1 MNGCRECN
9 PFVVASHIMAVNYN
23 PEIKSPQLRHLML
36 GIQAPGK
43 NSPNEKMRM
52 KVNVV
57 YLTKRSGRR
66 FSIGALENYEEIWED
81 SMSLPSSK

>member
-9 PFVVASHIMAVNYN
+9 PFVVASHIMAVKYK

-36 GIQAPGK
+36 KFRAPGK

-52 KVNVV
+52 KENV
-57 YLTKRSGRR
+57 
-66 FSIGALENYEEIWED
+66 F
-81 SMSLPSSK
+81 